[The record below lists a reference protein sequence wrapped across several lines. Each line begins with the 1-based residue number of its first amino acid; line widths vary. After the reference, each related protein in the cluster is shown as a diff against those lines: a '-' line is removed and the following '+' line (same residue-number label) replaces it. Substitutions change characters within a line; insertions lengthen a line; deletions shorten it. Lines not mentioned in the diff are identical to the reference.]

1 MMENSTVP
9 VDLAERRALR
19 RASMPDALTAE
30 QLRKSAVGR
39 MRWTITQIIEDNA
52 GRVQEW
58 IDMIALVDGPKEAL
72 DMYIKML
79 EYAVPKLSRAVV
91 SVEDGGKTQKAEL
104 TMAELQQIIREA
116 PRAPIDGECTRVPD
130 PVDDSS

>member
-1 MMENSTVP
+1 MRTEPISL
-9 VDLAERRALR
+9 DEKRAQR

-30 QLRKSAVGR
+30 QLRKTAVGR
-39 MRWTITQIIEDNA
+39 MRWTITQIIEDNS

-58 IDMIALVDGPKEAL
+58 IDLVAWIDGPKDAL
-72 DMYIKML
+72 EMYIKLL

-104 TMAELQQIIREA
+104 TMAELQQIIEDA
-116 PRAPIDGECTRVPD
+116 PRAPIEGQF
-130 PVDDSS
+130 VDVSDLV